1 MDPELLAV
9 KDSLLKVLEAQ
20 ASATKDS
27 LGLMARRQLLEEKAI
42 KQLAQELNVGEEK
55 IKQELA
61 GLKQQK
67 QTTEAQKIFT
77 DGLKRGAQQAVD
89 TLGNFIGG
97 AAAASQ
103 SMYNTSDVFTSV
115 IPTLQTMGNAVKG
128 VIGAL
133 GSAFSGVPIIGGI
146 VDASAKMVG
155 AAVSFAINLVENQLK
170 NSQTMVNNFSAI
182 AKTGTTFGASL
193 DGMIKV
199 AHDGGMSL
207 SMFQSFVTKNVETL
221 GQLGGSTE
229 QASRRVVNLA
239 KDVAAANPK
248 LLAMAG
254 GMEGVANQTIEYM
267 GAMTRM
273 GFDTTKSNQNQAKAA
288 ADYIWNLTTLSAL
301 TGESA
306 EKLKKEQDERLR
318 SAGYLLKLNEMG
330 PEAGQAMQNGI
341 SLAAAKLGPNF
352 AKFAE
357 EFVATGGRV
366 VSESALQ
373 YQAQNQE
380 IARNLMPQ
388 LVENSMLGGKAA
400 ATANAELLTK
410 LAPAIES
417 EMMRY
422 ASLMKAGLAYA
433 DASDGWIKGINE
445 NMSFFMRNKAGL
457 LGMSEAAK
465 TVEKQRDEKVS
476 GLIEDYAKTITE
488 LTRFQ
493 IALDT
498 LTKDKLPE
506 TTKLVSSLI
515 SIQSRMQL
523 EMVPMIEKTVT
534 AFAGIAAKL
543 ESALGVNA
551 VDIAREKQ
559 LGAPYTGN
567 PNVSAKD
574 IENARQV
581 EDVLKFLGIDI
592 SKLRSLVSPNT
603 GDTTGGTTGGSI
615 SGSSELAKSG
625 NARMV
630 ELTQE
635 AVKKMVKYQL
645 AGGRSSDW
653 SIDNSGSGIDCSA
666 WVAYLNRN
674 MMMQINKE
682 AGKEIYGA
690 EARKIF
696 ASAGTAGDIIR
707 AVINGTKG
715 FELTGSA
722 NSIDTSKLKAGM
734 MIGSRT
740 KGAKDMEHIAQIIQ
754 GEDGQLYVSEST
766 GGFVS
771 HNNGGAGGIRTPTA
785 LANWLK
791 ERKDDTLNI
800 ADPTK
805 LADPNLVRTS
815 MSDSM
820 DLHIAL
826 SEAILD
832 KLEEIRIATVG

>member
-42 KQLAQELNVGEEK
+42 KQLAQELNVGEDK

-67 QTTEAQKIFT
+67 QTTDAQKTFSE
-77 DGLKRGAQQAVD
+77 GLKRGAQQAID
-89 TLGNFIGG
+89 TFTDFIGG
-97 AAAASQ
+97 TIAAGQ
-103 SMYNTSDVFTSV
+103 SMYNTSEVFTSV

-133 GSAFSGVPIIGGI
+133 GSAFSGVPIIGGFL
-146 VDASAKMVG
+146 DASAKMAG
-155 AAVSFAINLVENQLK
+155 AAISFAITMAENQLK

-182 AKTGTTFGASL
+182 AKTGATFGASL
-193 DGMIKV
+193 DSMLASAK
-199 AHDGGMSL
+199 DGGMTL
-207 SMFQSFVTKNVETL
+207 SMFQSFITKNVETL

-267 GAMTRM
+267 GAMNRM
-273 GFDTTKSNQNQAKAA
+273 GFDTTKSNKNQAQAA
-288 ADYIWNLTTLSAL
+288 ADYIWNLNTLSAL

-306 EKLKKEQDERLR
+306 EKLKKEQDERLK

-357 EFVATGGRV
+357 EFVSTQGRV
-366 VSESALQ
+366 VSESAQQ

-445 NMSFFMRNKAGL
+445 NMSFFMRNKNGL
-457 LGMSEAAK
+457 LGMSDAAK
-465 TVEKQRDEKVS
+465 TVEQQRDAKVS
-476 GLIEDYAKTITE
+476 AEIEQYAKNIKSLTEFQIRMDE
-488 LTRFQ
+488 LTREN
-493 IALDT
+493 
-498 LTKDKLPE
+498 LPNAG
-506 TTKLVSSLI
+506 KLVAHLI
-515 SIQSRMQL
+515 KIQERMTEKMYPML
-523 EMVPMIEKTVT
+523 EAAVT
-534 AFAGIAAKL
+534 KFAEIAAEL
-543 ESALGVNA
+543 EKALLPVIAPPLTSSALGVKPGDLKPEAQARLDARIEEYNRSFTGM
-551 VDIAREKQ
+551 IANR
-559 LGAPYTGN
+559 
-567 PNVSAKD
+567 
-574 IENARQV
+574 
-581 EDVLKFLGIDI
+581 I
-592 SKLRSLVSPNT
+592 SGFDAGLP
-603 GDTTGGTTGGSI
+603 
-615 SGSSELAKSG
+615 SGSSGGSSALAKSG
-625 NARMV
+625 AARME

-635 AVKKMVKYQL
+635 AVKKMVKYTW
-645 AGGRSSDW
+645 GGGHTPNW
-653 SIDNSGSGIDCSA
+653 EIGSGGVDCSG
-666 WVAYLNRN
+666 WVAFLNRK
-674 MMMQINKE
+674 MMEGINKE
-682 AGKEIYGA
+682 AGKEIYG
-690 EARKIF
+690 EKARKIF
-696 ASAGTAGDIIR
+696 TEGGTAGTLIDRVIAAGGGVLKDS
-707 AVINGTKG
+707 AVNEKN
-715 FELTGSA
+715 LT
-722 NSIDTSKLKAGM
+722 AGM
-734 MIGSRT
+734 MIGSKNKAWSGQNVNSYD
-740 KGAKDMEHIAQIIQ
+740 KGIQHIAQITQ
-754 GEDGQLYVSEST
+754 GEGGQLFVSEAT
-766 GGFVS
+766 GDSV
-771 HNNGGAGGIRTPTA
+771 RKTP
-785 LANWLK
+785 LSQWLK
-791 ERKDDTLNI
+791 SQQAGTELI
-800 ADPTK
+800 ATDPTK
-805 LADPNLVRTS
+805 LGDPEFVRTS
-815 MSDSM
+815 MTESTDLQVIQLAKM
-820 DLHIAL
+820 DEMI
-826 SEAILD
+826 S
-832 KLEEIRIATVG
+832 KLEELRVAAYA